1 MESDI
6 PMLKSVTQLDY
17 GRRDVFDS
25 KRKYIFVRQVNLATV
40 IRLGFNLIARKL
52 TKMIGFAY
60 IFMIHVA
67 NNQTLSFHISDHFYK
82 FFGN

>member
-40 IRLGFNLIARKL
+40 IRLGFYLIAEKL
-52 TKMIGFAY
+52 VKMI
-60 IFMIHVA
+60 
-67 NNQTLSFHISDHFYK
+67 
-82 FFGN
+82 